1 VQCGFGRVGSHFWGF
16 ELQGVTPDIVVMGK
30 PIGNGHPLA
39 CVVTTRDL
47 ARRFANGMEYFN
59 SFGGNPV
66 SMAVGHAV
74 LDVIEREGL
83 QARALETGRLLL
95 ERFSDMQGRF
105 PIIGDVRG
113 AGLFT
118 GVELVRDRATLEPA
132 TEEAGLVI
140 NHMRQLGV
148 LASTDG
154 PLDNVLKFKPPMVF
168 GKAEADRLCAAVETS
183 LAALSSGRLK

>member
-1 VQCGFGRVGSHFWGF
+1 
-16 ELQGVTPDIVVMGK
+16 LQGVTPDIVVMGK

-39 CVVTTRDL
+39 CVVTTPDL

-74 LDVIEREGL
+74 LDVIEGENL
-83 QARALETGRLLL
+83 QAKALETGRYLID
-95 ERFSDMQGRF
+95 RFADMQTRF
-105 PIIGDVRG
+105 PLIGDVRG
-113 AGLFT
+113 AGLFA
-118 GVELVRDRATLEPA
+118 GVELVRDRTTLEPA

-140 NHMRQLGV
+140 NHMRQLGI

-154 PLDNVLKFKPPMVF
+154 PFDNVLKFKPPMVF
-168 GKAEADRLCAAVETS
+168 GRTEADRLLASVE
-183 LAALSSGRLK
+183 AALTALGQGRLQ